1 MLAGSIP
8 KQLPLRGLRWSGP
21 GVSAPRSPSAARRR
35 SAPAAS
41 RYSKYRLLQ
50 RLDTAVYVL
59 LQSLACRAKVSR
71 FEGRQNRKVILR
83 LGIDIVRQSHSSPAV
98 AVTPHETEHLH
109 GPFGTTSGIDREM
122 QLLMKGEVLDAILG
136 KDLSHISLS
145 LLERPDQLVIDLW
158 KRELQRSSLQNQSQ
172 PVDVD
177 GLGQR
182 DRGDP
187 RTLVSN

>member
-83 LGIDIVRQSHSSPAV
+83 LGIDIIRQSHSSPAV
-98 AVTPHETEHLH
+98 AVTPHETEQLH
-109 GPFGTTSGIDREM
+109 ARFKLAAENGRADPVVCNVNRGNELKRLG
-122 QLLMKGEVLDAILG
+122 AI
-136 KDLSHISLS
+136 
-145 LLERPDQLVIDLW
+145 ERRGLHRGQSDIACAASKP
-158 KRELQRSSLQNQSQ
+158 RS
-172 PVDVD
+172 
-177 GLGQR
+177 R
-182 DRGDP
+182 
-187 RTLVSN
+187 